1 MYTKENFHAMLEFEA
16 GEILRT
22 PLDSVIL
29 MLKEMLGD
37 ENATDVLSSCIE
49 PPDTT
54 AIEASYKSLHELHF
68 ISEPNDEGEISEL
81 GRFACAL
88 GVDLALCSLIGLAVQ
103 FGVGAEAI
111 QMAAVLS
118 FPKTPWVMSNP
129 LIHGPA
135 SFNCKLNITVMHCSN
150 TCLPSSN
157 GCYNIC
163 FKMSL

>member
-1 MYTKENFHAMLEFEA
+1 MSEFEA

-68 ISEPNDEGEISEL
+68 ISEPNEKGEISEL
-81 GRFACAL
+81 GLFACAL
-88 GVDLALCSLIGLAVQ
+88 GVDLAICSLIGLSIQ

-111 QMAAVLS
+111 QLAAVLS
-118 FPKTPWVMSNP
+118 FPKSPWVISNP
-129 LIHGPA
+129 LIHGPT
-135 SFNCKLNITVMHCSN
+135 SFNRKLFITVLH
-150 TCLPSSN
+150 SSN
-157 GCYNIC
+157 MSICCRNGCEDIC
-163 FKMSL
+163 FQMSI